1 MTSARCAGRRQARR
15 LCSLCKHSS
24 PLYPPLSRKVPP
36 PLCFAQAVGACHI
49 EENSGKIR
57 QDSAGSMDRLRRK
70 RQQKQQQKQKR
81 NSRNGSRSRKGSV
94 ETEAEKDQ
102 QMYKAMDYVKKKYLK
117 KTEQCFIWFMLYSMI
132 GWLYEVFLE
141 VVVYRWGFSNR
152 GVLHGPYCVIYGF
165 GALLILLTLSRLKK
179 KKIYAGTIFV
189 TPLLVF
195 GGIVAVATATELAGS
210 YLMEWITG
218 DWMWD
223 YTRFS
228 CNFQGR
234 IAVNPSIRFGIG
246 GMIILY
252 LLQPVFEK
260 LTGRMPGRG
269 LAAVG
274 GAMAAVLL
282 VDVAF
287 CLRELL

>member
-1 MTSARCAGRRQARR
+1 M
-15 LCSLCKHSS
+15 
-24 PLYPPLSRKVPP
+24 RKTAEKFVRTAPD
-36 PLCFAQAVGACHI
+36 QWTG
-49 EENSGKIR
+49 SGGN
-57 QDSAGSMDRLRRK
+57 GS
-70 RQQKQQQKQKR
+70 R
-81 NSRNGSRSRKGSV
+81 NSSRSRKGTV
-94 ETEAEKDQ
+94 ETAAEAEKDQ

-179 KKIYAGTIFV
+179 KKIYAGTLFV

-223 YTRFS
+223 YARFS